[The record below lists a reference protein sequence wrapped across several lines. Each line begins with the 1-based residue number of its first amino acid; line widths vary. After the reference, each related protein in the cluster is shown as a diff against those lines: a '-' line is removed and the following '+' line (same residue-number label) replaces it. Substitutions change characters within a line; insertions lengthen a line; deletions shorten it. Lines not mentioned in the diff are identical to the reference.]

1 MSSGHSVLLSGG
13 SGLLGGKV
21 IGCVAL
27 DETPLVSLG
36 RSAPRGLPDGVIHQV
51 ADFSSEFQVP
61 PEIRP
66 STIFH
71 LAQSRHYNAFPSQ
84 ARDIFSV
91 NVASTVSLCG
101 LAEEREVSNFLFA
114 STGGVYA
121 HSFHRLYEESSI
133 LPWGNLD
140 FYVSSKLAGE
150 MFVSAYSSL
159 FNVAVARYFFIYG
172 PGQKS
177 SMLIPRLVSKIQQG
191 EEIVVEG
198 SDGIQVSPIY
208 VDDAASATHLAGRS
222 EFTGILN
229 IAGDEIINIAELA
242 ELIGEILSLRPRIV
256 RSGKP
261 IARNLAGDNSKM
273 RDLLGKPK
281 TSLREGLVK
290 LIESDFTS

>member
-1 MSSGHSVLLSGG
+1 MEYA
-13 SGLLGGKV
+13 
-21 IGCVAL
+21 AL

-36 RSAPRGLPDGVIHQV
+36 RSAPKGLPDEAIHQD

-61 PEIRP
+61 HAIRP

-71 LAQSRHYNAFPSQ
+71 LAQSRHYSAFPSE

-91 NVASTVSLCG
+91 NVASTISLCG
-101 LAEEREVSNFLFA
+101 LAEERGVSNFLFA

-121 HSFHRLYEESSI
+121 HSIHRLYEESST
-133 LPWGNLD
+133 LPWGSLD

-150 MFVSAYSSL
+150 MFVSAYSTL
-159 FNVAVARYFFIYG
+159 FNVVVARYFFIYG

-177 SMLIPRLVSKIQQG
+177 SMLIPRLISKVQQG

-198 SDGIQVSPIY
+198 SEGIQISPIY
-208 VDDAASATHLAGRS
+208 VDDAARATHLAGRT
-222 EFTGILN
+222 EFTGIFN
-229 IAGDEIINIAELA
+229 IAGDEIISIAELA

-256 RSGKP
+256 RSGNS

-273 RDLLGKPK
+273 RDLLGKPR
-281 TSLREGLVK
+281 TSLREGLAK